1 MGICLS
7 NVKRERG
14 KEKSD
19 PKGTKK
25 SGTKFPVNTD
35 TEMKVNK
42 TIISSQSKSS
52 GQMEF
57 KL

>member
-1 MGICLS
+1 M
-7 NVKRERG
+7 KRERG